1 MPENRRCAVR
11 YIRTLAGGLP
21 TSSRLETVGECI
33 SRMIRSGTED
43 PPTAER
49 GTEKWTPASK
59 GMPKSSESVWAADNL
74 GNVAK
79 GGNYGDFNGTNI

>member
-1 MPENRRCAVR
+1 
-11 YIRTLAGGLP
+11 
-21 TSSRLETVGECI
+21 
-33 SRMIRSGTED
+33 MIRSGTED